1 MYEYMNEC
9 MKEINAWINEYMTFG
24 MNE

>member
-1 MYEYMNEC
+1 MYEC